1 MRAGTAM
8 TGDGMAETDTM
19 AVISAEAGHLAAA
32 ATARADRFGV
42 EFVRDWEQAASRWV
56 GASQGTAFQHHHWLS
71 AWYGAFEETSPLI
84 AVIREGATDRP
95 MALIPLIHRVRNG
108 VHMVEFADLDLTD
121 YNAPLLGFGVSRD
134 PLDGPAI
141 CRALLAALRRLPER
155 VDLVR
160 LRKMPAIIE
169 GRPNPLA
176 SLGRPGSCSL
186 NGNLIEVGEDFEVY
200 RATIKRMQLA
210 RSWRV
215 FSRNPGAAFRII
227 DNVDE
232 ALAVLDTTDAQQQER
247 MQQLDLPFNL
257 NDETCSR
264 FYRDLVR
271 RGLAEGYAIAS
282 ALTCGQATVATVL
295 GIRQGNSFVFLR
307 ISNAGRKWS
316 SCSPSRLI
324 IERTMAALHR
334 DGVRNFDLSVGNYA
348 FKRRFGAAPL
358 PLTDASIA
366 LGWRGIPYV
375 LRDRAAQQLRRFPWL
390 AEQVGRLRGKR
401 SAFEEG

>member
-1 MRAGTAM
+1 
-8 TGDGMAETDTM
+8 MAETGTM
-19 AVISAEAGHLAAA
+19 AVISAEAGHLAARGIP
-32 ATARADRFGV
+32 RADRFGV
-42 EFVRDWEQAASRWV
+42 ELVRDWKQAASRWV
-56 GASQGTAFQHHHWLS
+56 GASHGTAFQHLHWLS
-71 AWYGAFEETSPLI
+71 AWYGAFDEPSPLI
-84 AVIREGATDRP
+84 AIIRDSATDRP

-108 VHMVEFADLDLTD
+108 VRVVEFADLDLTD
-121 YNAPLLGFGVSRD
+121 YNAPFLAFGVAREA
-134 PLDGPAI
+134 LDGREL
-141 CRALLAALRRLPER
+141 CRALLAALRKLPER

-160 LRKMPAIIE
+160 LRKMPAILE
-169 GRPNPLA
+169 GGPNPLV
-176 SLGRPGSCSL
+176 SLGRLGSCSL

-200 RATIKRMQLA
+200 RAFIKRMQLA

-215 FSRNPGAAFRII
+215 FSRNAGAAFRII

-247 MQQLDLPFNL
+247 MQQLGLPFNL
-257 NDETCSR
+257 NDEACSK

-271 RGLAEGYAIAS
+271 RGLAEGYVIAS
-282 ALTCGQATVATVL
+282 ALTCGRAIVATVL

-307 ISNAGRKWS
+307 ISNAGKKWS

-348 FKRRFGAAPL
+348 FKRRFGATPL

-375 LRDRAAQQLRRFPWL
+375 VRDRAAQQLRRLPWL
-390 AEQVGRLRGKR
+390 AERVDRLRGKR
-401 SAFEEG
+401 TAFEEG